1 MMTTLEHYYIS
12 IFTFRIQSRQI
23 KSNQKKIST
32 MISVKAASRQ
42 RMTMLSSRLQRSCLL
57 GKSSRSHQQQQQQQH
72 RLSSSLY
79 NNNNAVGGRISK
91 SSTNTN
97 RRSLSSSSSSPAP
110 PSSKPLSA
118 GEQVKAK
125 TKTGHTEIV
134 PNLILATGLFG
145 FVVGVFWYSMNAVG
159 RGDVLTGGSSGSG
172 ENGEEEDP
180 LAQLKA
186 EAQEALDH
194 RNKVESEGGGSGS
207 GGRMTPDEIR
217 ALESG
222 AVLGADMTALEEEAN
237 RNILGLNNSN
247 NGEKKKKPWY
257 RFGF

>member
-1 MMTTLEHYYIS
+1 
-12 IFTFRIQSRQI
+12 
-23 KSNQKKIST
+23 

-79 NNNNAVGGRISK
+79 NINAVGGRISK

-118 GEQVKAK
+118 GEQ
-125 TKTGHTEIV
+125 HRIIWFHLY
-134 PNLILATGLFG
+134 P
-145 FVVGVFWYSMNAVG
+145 FWYSMNAVG

-237 RNILGLNNSN
+237 RNILGLNTSKD
-247 NGEKKKKPWY
+247 GEKKKKPWY

>member
-1 MMTTLEHYYIS
+1 
-12 IFTFRIQSRQI
+12 
-23 KSNQKKIST
+23 

-42 RMTMLSSRLQRSCLL
+42 RMTMISSRLQRSCLL
-57 GKSSRSHQQQQQQQH
+57 GKSTRPHLHQQQQQH

-79 NNNNAVGGRISK
+79 NNNAVGGRISK
-91 SSTNTN
+91 SSTTN
-97 RRSLSSSSSSPAP
+97 RSLSSSSSSPAP

-118 GEQVKAK
+118 GEQKKAK

-134 PNLILATGLFG
+134 PNVILATVLFG

-159 RGDVLTGGSSGSG
+159 RGDVLTGGGS
-172 ENGEEEDP
+172 ENEEEDP

-237 RNILGLNNSN
+237 RNILGLNNN
-247 NGEKKKKPWY
+247 EEKKKKPWY

>member
-1 MMTTLEHYYIS
+1 
-12 IFTFRIQSRQI
+12 
-23 KSNQKKIST
+23 

-42 RMTMLSSRLQRSCLL
+42 RMMMLSSRLQRSCLL

-91 SSTNTN
+91 SSTKTN

-118 GEQVKAK
+118 GDQVKAK

>member
-1 MMTTLEHYYIS
+1 
-12 IFTFRIQSRQI
+12 
-23 KSNQKKIST
+23 

-42 RMTMLSSRLQRSCLL
+42 RMTMISSRLQRSCLL
-57 GKSSRSHQQQQQQQH
+57 GKSSRPHLHQQQQQQQH

-79 NNNNAVGGRISK
+79 NYNAVVGRISK
-91 SSTNTN
+91 SSTKPN
-97 RRSLSSSSSSPAP
+97 RSLSSSSSPAP

-118 GEQVKAK
+118 GEQKKAK

-134 PNLILATGLFG
+134 PNVILATVLFG

-159 RGDVLTGGSSGSG
+159 RGDVLTGGGSD
-172 ENGEEEDP
+172 NGEEEDP

-222 AVLGADMTALEEEAN
+222 TVLGADMTALEEEAN
-237 RNILGLNNSN
+237 RNILGFNNNNNNNN